1 MVFCDN
7 DPSWRQHVHWGAEM
21 LKVTL
26 ESYQHA
32 KDCPFR
38 NVLDQVGDK
47 WSFLIFAVLEDGPKR
62 FNEIERLV
70 GDISHRVLTR
80 KLRDLERDGYVA
92 RTVHPVRPPKVEY
105 ELTQLGRSLLD
116 PIKQFL
122 EWTLQAFPEVQRARQ
137 QFDQSA
143 AKAPGKQQ

>member
-1 MVFCDN
+1 
-7 DPSWRQHVHWGAEM
+7 M
-21 LKVTL
+21 LKVTAD
-26 ESYQHA
+26 SYAQA

-47 WSFLIFAVLEDGPKR
+47 WSFLILAVLEERPQR
-62 FNEIERLV
+62 FNEIKRLV

-80 KLRDLERDGYVA
+80 KLRDLERDGYVS

-105 ELTQLGRSLLD
+105 ELTPLGRSLLD

-122 EWTLQAFPEVQRARQ
+122 NWTLQAFPEIKRARET
-137 QFDQSA
+137 FDRLATEKSS
-143 AKAPGKQQ
+143 PDSESRSDRTRP

>member
-1 MVFCDN
+1 
-7 DPSWRQHVHWGAEM
+7 M
-21 LKVTL
+21 LKVTADSD
-26 ESYQHA
+26 EQA

-47 WSFLIFAVLEDGPKR
+47 WSFLILAVLEEGPQR
-62 FNEIERLV
+62 FNEIKRLV

-80 KLRDLERDGYVA
+80 KLRDLERDGYVS

-105 ELTQLGRSLLD
+105 ELTPLGQSLLD

-122 EWTLQAFPEVQRARQ
+122 NWTLQAFPEIKRAREAFDRSSVSSRQRAR
-137 QFDQSA
+137 
-143 AKAPGKQQ
+143 

>member
-1 MVFCDN
+1 
-7 DPSWRQHVHWGAEM
+7 M
-21 LKVTL
+21 LKVTVDNY
-26 ESYQHA
+26 ETA

-62 FNEIERLV
+62 FNEIKRLV

-80 KLRDLERDGYVA
+80 KLRELERDGYVS

-105 ELTQLGRSLLD
+105 ELTPLGRSLLK

-122 EWTLQAFPEVQRARQ
+122 KWTLDAFPRIQRAREA
-137 QFDQSA
+137 FDRS
-143 AKAPGKQQ
+143 APGSSVPQQ

>member
-1 MVFCDN
+1 
-7 DPSWRQHVHWGAEM
+7 M
-21 LKVTL
+21 LKVTV

-105 ELTQLGRSLLD
+105 ELTRLGRSLLE

-143 AKAPGKQQ
+143 AKPPLQQQ

>member
-1 MVFCDN
+1 MV
-7 DPSWRQHVHWGAEM
+7 
-21 LKVTL
+21 KVTVKN
-26 ESYQHA
+26 YQSA

-62 FNEIERLV
+62 FNEIKRLV
-70 GDISHRVLTR
+70 GDVSHRVLTR
-80 KLRDLERDGYVA
+80 KLRDLERDGYVL

-105 ELTQLGRSLLD
+105 ELTRLGRSMLK

-122 EWTLQAFPEVQRARQ
+122 KWTLKAFPQVQQARQ
-137 QFDQSA
+137 DFDRTA
-143 AKAPGKQQ
+143 GKTTVR